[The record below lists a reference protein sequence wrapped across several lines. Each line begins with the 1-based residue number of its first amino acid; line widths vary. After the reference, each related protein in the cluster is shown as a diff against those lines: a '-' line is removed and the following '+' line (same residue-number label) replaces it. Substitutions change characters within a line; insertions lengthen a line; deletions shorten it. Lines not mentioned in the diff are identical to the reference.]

1 MKVLGK
7 VVVGLVLGGSALILP
22 GAVVG
27 FGTAP
32 APRFQM
38 SSEGEGIRGLIDR
51 TQSDLRA
58 AEDMDPRNS
67 KERDRYKNA
76 QKNLSDLDRHFTKGK
91 YNRGELDRS
100 IGDLQA
106 ILNHNTLQASSRDA
120 LLRDVQDLRFARA
133 RYQR

>member
-1 MKVLGK
+1 MNFVGK
-7 VVVGLVLGGSALILP
+7 VVIGLALGGSALTMP
-22 GAVVG
+22 GAVAG
-27 FGTAP
+27 LGAAP

-38 SSEGEGIRGLIDR
+38 YREADGMRGLIDR

-91 YNRGELDRS
+91 YDKGELDRS
-100 IGDLQA
+100 IGDVQA
-106 ILNHNTLQASSRDA
+106 ILDHNTLQASSRDA
-120 LLRDVQDLRFARA
+120 LLRDVQDLRVARA
-133 RYQR
+133 SYRH